1 MNAIRSR
8 TLSRSAS
15 RRGLIAISEMRVMV
29 VVLVGLFWLG
39 SQLIASVA
47 NVPASAAKANSCSDR
62 RVYRILA
69 EKDGQK
75 LWIYRPNDGIVRIE
89 LATKEIDLTLPLSG
103 IEVTAVS
110 HSSDGSTTLLCGLN
124 GSVMLFH
131 GNQEARTS
139 RIEKR
144 DDFVLEAAVS
154 ENGSTAVAVTMSGQ
168 VMGWRQSSTEPE
180 EFSYTLEDHSHIVR
194 CSLNA
199 AGTRLSVARQS
210 GEVTFHEPTTGVE
223 VGEPLRADH
232 EWRHGAECI
241 GFTISVDEQ
250 FLGVVTSTGKVRVYN
265 LASHEVVFQSTSAKN
280 TSASRVTAFAISSDA
295 KQIAMATNTATEIQV
310 WNLETGEL
318 DQDLSGHVGIVRSI
332 QFSPVMNRLYSGS
345 YDGTVREW
353 SLDTFKQ
360 LRIID

>member
-1 MNAIRSR
+1 MNAVRSK
-8 TLSRSAS
+8 TLSRPIN
-15 RRGLIAISEMRVMV
+15 RRGLIAISEMLVMIV
-29 VVLVGLFWLG
+29 ALVGLFWLG
-39 SQLIASVA
+39 SQLIAAVT

-62 RVYRILA
+62 RVYRIMA

-131 GNQEARTS
+131 GDQEAKTS
-139 RIEKR
+139 RIAKR

-168 VMGWRQSSTEPE
+168 VIGWRQSSTEPE
-180 EFSYTLEDHSHIVR
+180 EFSYSLEDHSDLVR

-199 AGTRLSVARQS
+199 AGNRLSVARKS
-210 GEVTFHEPTTGVE
+210 GEVTFHEPITGVAI
-223 VGEPLRADH
+223 GEPLRADA
-232 EWRHGAECI
+232 EWRREAECI
-241 GFTISVDEQ
+241 GFTTSVDER
-250 FLGVVTSTGKVRVYN
+250 FLGVVTSTGKIRVYN
-265 LASHEVVFQSTSAKN
+265 LASHEVVFQSTGAEN
-280 TSASRVTAFAISSDA
+280 TSAARVTAFAISNDA
-295 KQIAMATNTATEIQV
+295 KQIAMATNTATEIQL
-310 WNLETGEL
+310 WNLETGEH
-318 DQDLSGHVGIVRSI
+318 DRHLSGHSGIVRSV
-332 QFSPVMNRLYSGS
+332 QFSPMMNRLYSGS

-353 SLDTFKQ
+353 SLDSFAQ
-360 LRIID
+360 MRIID